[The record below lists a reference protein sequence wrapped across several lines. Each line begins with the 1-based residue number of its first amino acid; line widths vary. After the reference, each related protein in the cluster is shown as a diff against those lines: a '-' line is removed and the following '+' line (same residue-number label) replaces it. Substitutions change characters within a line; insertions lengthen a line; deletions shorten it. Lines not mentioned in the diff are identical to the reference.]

1 MRKTRVVLA
10 SGAAGTNLAAPAIAS
25 TLQRTYMRLTS
36 GLSLPALVVLGA
48 HLLVSVVAHA
58 QATHAAASPDGRNVV
73 SVDAKDGALR
83 YSVSRDG
90 KPIVLPSL
98 LGFTFRNAPPL
109 RDSLRITGESRS
121 SFDETW
127 TQPWGELTKIRD
139 HHNELRV
146 EVSEFSAPK
155 RHFTFVVRAF
165 NDGVGFRYELPDQ
178 PGLTDYEISDELT
191 EFALADNAQ
200 AWWIASNRPRLD
212 RSEQLYSE
220 GPVSTLD
227 SVQTPLTLQTSSGT
241 YLVIHEANLV
251 DYPRMFL
258 AGPRMESRTLRAA
271 LAPWADGV
279 KVRGRTP
286 LVTPWRTIQVADRI
300 ERLHPQVLTLNLN
313 EPSRIADTRWI
324 APQKYVGIWWGM
336 HLNTMTWSS
345 GPKHGAT
352 TTNTKQ
358 YIDFAAANGFK
369 GVLVEGWNTGWDGNW
384 INNQNA
390 FSFTQPY
397 PDYDL
402 PGLASYAKSKGVGL
416 IAHNETSGGIANYE
430 RQLEAAFTLYES
442 LGITS
447 IKTGYVA
454 DTVGGGQSHYGQFA
468 VRHHRNVIE
477 TAARH
482 HIMVDAHEPIH
493 DTGERRTWPN
503 MMSREGARGQEYNAW
518 GAEGGNPPEHESILF
533 FTRLLA
539 GPMDFTP
546 GIFDILLTKAGAP
559 RTTEESRV
567 RTTLAKQLAL
577 YVVLYSP
584 VQMAADLPEN
594 YVGKPAFQFIR
605 DVAVDWDTTRVLGG
619 RIGDYV
625 AVARKTK
632 GKDQWF
638 VGAITDESA
647 RTIDVPLDF
656 LPAGRA
662 YTAEIYA
669 DGPGADWRTNPLPVA
684 ISKRAVTSK
693 SRLKI
698 AMAPGGGQAIRITAR

>member
-1 MRKTRVVLA
+1 MSIMRMTVRHFAVATLA
-10 SGAAGTNLAAPAIAS
+10 SAAMS
-25 TLQRTYMRLTS
+25 W
-36 GLSLPALVVLGA
+36 LPAPTHGQAPVR
-48 HLLVSVVAHA
+48 VS
-58 QATHAAASPDGRNVV
+58 SPDNRNAVT
-73 SVDAKDGALR
+73 VDVKDGALR
-83 YSVSRDG
+83 YAVTRDG
-90 KPIVLPSL
+90 KPVVEPSR
-98 LGFTFRNAPPL
+98 LGFAFRNARSL
-109 RDSLRITGESRS
+109 SDSLRITGESRTHA
-121 SFDETW
+121 DLTW
-127 TQPWGELTKIRD
+127 TQPWGEVAKVRD
-139 HHNELRV
+139 QHNEVRV
-146 EVSEFSAPK
+146 EVAEGGAPA
-155 RHFTFVVRAF
+155 RRFTFVVRAF
-165 NDGVGFRYELPDQ
+165 NDGIGFRYEIPDQ
-178 PGLTDYEISDELT
+178 PGVTNYEISDELT
-191 EFALADNAQ
+191 EFSLADNGR

-227 SVQTPLTLQTSSGT
+227 SVQTPLTMEMSNGL
-241 YLVIHEANLV
+241 YVVIHEANLV

-286 LVTPWRTIQVADRI
+286 LITPWRTIQLADRV
-300 ERLHPQVLTLNLN
+300 EDLTPQVLTLNLN
-313 EPSRIADTRWI
+313 EPSRIADTKWI
-324 APQKYVGIWWGM
+324 TPEKYVGIWWGM

-352 TTNTKQ
+352 TANTKR

-369 GVLVEGWNTGWDGNW
+369 GVLIEGWNTGWDGDW
-384 INNQNA
+384 VKNQNA

-402 PGLASYAKSKGVGL
+402 PGLAAYAKSKGVGL
-416 IAHNETSGGIANYE
+416 IAHNETSGGIENYE
-430 RQLEAAFTLYES
+430 KQLDAAFRLYQS

-468 VRHHRNVIE
+468 VRHHRKVIE
-477 TAARH
+477 TAAKYG
-482 HIMVDAHEPIH
+482 IMVDAHEPIH

-518 GAEGGNPPEHESILF
+518 STDGGNPPEHETILF
-533 FTRLLA
+533 FTRLLS

-546 GIFDILLTKAGAP
+546 GIFDLLLSKTGKP
-559 RTTEESRV
+559 HTNEEPRV

-594 YVGKPAFQFIR
+594 YVGQPAFQFIR
-605 DVAVDWDTTRVLGG
+605 DVAVDWDTTRVLEG
-619 RIGDYV
+619 RIGDFV

-632 GKDQWF
+632 AKDEWF
-638 VGAITDESA
+638 VGAITDENA
-647 RTIDVPLDF
+647 RTLDVSLDF
-656 LPAGRA
+656 LPRGKS
-662 YTAEIYA
+662 YVAEIYA
-669 DGPGADWRTNPLPVA
+669 DGPTANWRTNPLPVS
-684 ISKRAVTSK
+684 ISKKTVTSA

-698 AMAPGGGQAIRITAR
+698 AMAPGGGQAIRIRAQ